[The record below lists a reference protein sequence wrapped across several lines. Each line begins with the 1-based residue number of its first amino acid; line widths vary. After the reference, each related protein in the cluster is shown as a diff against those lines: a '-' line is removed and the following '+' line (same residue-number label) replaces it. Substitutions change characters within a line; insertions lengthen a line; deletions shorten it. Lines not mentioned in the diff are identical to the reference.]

1 MCGKL
6 RRASKIDLVLEIM
19 GILILIKEVEWKR
32 KLADRRELSFSM
44 TDLMLTRFSIYP
56 VNNKFKNFVKK

>member
-32 KLADRRELSFSM
+32 KLADLEE
-44 TDLMLTRFSIYP
+44 
-56 VNNKFKNFVKK
+56 N

>member
-1 MCGKL
+1 MCGKF

-19 GILILIKEVEWKR
+19 GILIFIKEVEWKR
-32 KLADRRELSFSM
+32 KLVDRRELSFSM
-44 TDLMLTRFSIYP
+44 IDLMFIRFLIYL